1 MKILLSIIVLILNF
15 ACNSNNYV
23 KNKTEIVAKGIKN
36 IEDTNFVVP
45 KGLLI
50 GKWKESIRWEKHD
63 STWTGMKSL
72 NLIHEYEFFKNGKI
86 VQREIDI
93 EDSNVAWTSWLG
105 GNLNK
110 SRNTLYLFKNQ
121 RNDTV
126 FKAAGWLLGYLMLA
140 KAMTKTYIIS
150 EIAFGLLY
158 YFLTVV
164 FVNKYG
170 VIGVTYSYCLNAA
183 IYLITMLVIFSKLMF
198 KRN

>member
-36 IEDTNFVVP
+36 IEDTSFVVP

-126 FKAAGWLLGYLMLA
+126 FKAAGWL
-140 KAMTKTYIIS
+140 KKETKRIHLLNDSILRIDEHFYVSQGKYPLIIVD
-150 EIAFGLLY
+150 Y
-158 YFLTVV
+158 
-164 FVNKYG
+164 
-170 VIGVTYSYCLNAA
+170 
-183 IYLITMLVIFSKLMF
+183 
-198 KRN
+198 KREKQ

>member
-36 IEDTNFVVP
+36 IEDTSFVVP

-72 NLIHEYEFFKNGKI
+72 NLIYEYEFFTNGKL

-93 EDSNVAWTSWLG
+93 EHSIVAWTNWLG
-105 GNLNK
+105 GHLNK
-110 SRNTLYLFKNQ
+110 SRNTLFLFKNQ

-126 FKAAGWLLGYLMLA
+126 FKAAEWL
-140 KAMTKTYIIS
+140 KKDTKRIHLLNDSILRIEEHFYVSEGKYPLIIVD
-150 EIAFGLLY
+150 Y
-158 YFLTVV
+158 
-164 FVNKYG
+164 
-170 VIGVTYSYCLNAA
+170 
-183 IYLITMLVIFSKLMF
+183 
-198 KRN
+198 KREK